1 MPENPN
7 PHHGRAVLL
16 ALRLI
21 ALISEAAGESN
32 PASPSPSAV
41 LHEQIFCEGD
51 QGRPKGKT
59 IH

>member
-21 ALISEAAGESN
+21 ALISEAANEAE
-32 PASPSPSAV
+32 PLPSSV
-41 LHEQIFCEGD
+41 LHQQIFCEGD
-51 QGRPKGKT
+51 QDRPKGKT